1 MGSEPDAD
9 RGIRRTGPCAV
20 ETLVAV
26 RGCLPLAAVGIGAR
40 GTVVH
45 WGSGA
50 SALFGRR
57 RKHVVGAP
65 AADILP
71 VTGALNASARAG
83 DHHWLDG
90 AGDLTGAGT
99 AMAGRARVPVPG
111 RGRADVLW
119 WSYPLAAPAPVRL
132 LVLATGTARLQRQ
145 RALRGTRIVP
155 SFGHHRWFPE
165 AAELGARLPRGSSA
179 ARPARRRRRRSP
191 GSGNWA
197 VPWWRCIGPPAR
209 TIRRSWRGTRRSAVD
224 VGRILACPGEIRWC
238 GPVELSTGVS
248 WRLATA

>member
-9 RGIRRTGPCAV
+9 RGIRRTGPCAL

-26 RGCLPLAAVGIGAR
+26 RGCLPLAAVGIGVR

-50 SALFGRR
+50 SALFGHR
-57 RKHVVGAP
+57 RKDVLGAP

-90 AGDLTGAGT
+90 AGDLTGSGA
-99 AMAGRARVPVPG
+99 AMAGRARVRVPG

-145 RALRGTRIVP
+145 RALRGARVVP

-165 AAELGARLPRGSSA
+165 ATELGARLPRLLG
-179 ARPARRRRRRSP
+179 RPARAAAAPAASRIRELGCPVVEVHRPASP
-191 GSGNWA
+191 DDPTLAAWNAQVSG
-197 VPWWRCIGPPAR
+197 RCGEDPR
-209 TIRRSWRGTRRSAVD
+209 
-224 VGRILACPGEIRWC
+224 LPG
-238 GPVELSTGVS
+238 
-248 WRLATA
+248 

>member
-1 MGSEPDAD
+1 MGSEPEAD

-57 RKHVVGAP
+57 RKHVLGAP

-165 AAELGARLPRGSSA
+165 AAELGARLPRLLGRQARA
-179 ARPARRRRRRSP
+179 AAAPAVSRIRELGCPVVEVHRPAGQDDPALVAWNAQVSGGCGEDPRLP
-191 GSGNWA
+191 G
-197 VPWWRCIGPPAR
+197 
-209 TIRRSWRGTRRSAVD
+209 
-224 VGRILACPGEIRWC
+224 
-238 GPVELSTGVS
+238 
-248 WRLATA
+248 